1 MNRLLFLFF
10 CCVCSMSLH
19 AQETVYLNADSEVTK
34 DKEIIIEHAVI
45 HKNENGKGYIIDF
58 FDMNGTLLRTSQYS
72 KFGKTP
78 DKQILHGK
86 TNYKFFGSEQDS
98 LVCYYRNNL
107 RTGGATFYY
116 ADGKKHVECSYKQG
130 MLDGLLLQYYPNDS
144 IKRKDIYKKG
154 VATATTIYSE
164 EGEMLGNSPFY
175 VPPTAPSTD
184 LATIVREFAQAT
196 ELPMSI
202 WKKEGT
208 WEAFVEMTF
217 DAEGKME
224 KVQVIQT
231 NHLGLIKPAI
241 QAAKKVF
248 QDKTF
253 IPATMDNQPVRGSII
268 LPLRYRVESVRVTT
282 TKRPSIRR

>member
-1 MNRLLFLFF
+1 MNRLLFLFL

-19 AQETVYLNADSEVTK
+19 AQETVYLNSDSEITK
-34 DKEIIIEHAVI
+34 SKEAIIEHAVI

-58 FDMNGTLLRTSQYS
+58 FDMNGTLLRTSQYA

-175 VPPTAPSTD
+175 VPPTPLSTD
-184 LATIVREFAQAT
+184 METIIKELAQTIEV
-196 ELPMSI
+196 PV
-202 WKKEGT
+202 WKEAGV
-208 WEAFVEMTF
+208 WEVHVEITF
-217 DAEGKME
+217 DTEGKME
-224 KVQVIQT
+224 KVRVLES
-231 NHLGLIKPAI
+231 NHPRLIKPAI
-241 QAAKKVF
+241 QAATKVF